1 MVSNM
6 VTTWQNR
13 MLDCVGL
20 PKDVVAPA
28 ETINLAIIDRSYS
41 AGRAFLNLP
50 DLTGFVQV
58 CQTLCDWVV
67 RHCAHGLSFYYET
80 SCPPA

>member
-6 VTTWQNR
+6 VTTWQDR

-28 ETINLAIIDRSYS
+28 DTINVAIVDRSYS

-50 DLTGFVQV
+50 DLTGFLEVWHLAV
-58 CQTLCDWVV
+58 PLPNSVLV
-67 RHCAHGLSFYYET
+67 RIH
-80 SCPPA
+80 

>member
-58 CQTLCDWVV
+58 C
-67 RHCAHGLSFYYET
+67 
-80 SCPPA
+80 